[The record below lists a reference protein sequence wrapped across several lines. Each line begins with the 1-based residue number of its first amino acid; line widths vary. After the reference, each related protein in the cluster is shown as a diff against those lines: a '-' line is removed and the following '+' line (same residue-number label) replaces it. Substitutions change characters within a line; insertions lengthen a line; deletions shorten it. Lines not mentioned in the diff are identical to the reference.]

1 MRTTFMLSADDPTKL
16 LGLVQFVESAMDANE
31 YLITFGVLNFKTV
44 SCHVAQSHLHSGYE
58 PTEVRINNEEVAL
71 LFRLK
76 FNDVIIGEER
86 TYEEAIN

>member
-1 MRTTFMLSADDPTKL
+1 MLSADDPTKL
-16 LGLVQFVESAMDANE
+16 LGLVQFVESAMDTKE
-31 YLITFGVLNFKTV
+31 YLITFGVLNFNAIYLPNGSMTHCAGK
-44 SCHVAQSHLHSGYE
+44 YE
-58 PTEVRINNEEVAL
+58 PTEVRIDNEEVAL